1 MKSLCYFVFKKCFN
15 CRFDDIRHMS
25 KYMLSFVIYGNKE
38 YWKLKGSACV
48 FHISG
53 IIKCNQSSR
62 EDNSWKTWLL
72 KFFSAPN
79 IPVSVSNE
87 KETVMQKIKD
97 GLYRV
102 QVKFCEFLEMILYCF
117 TYAFICHF
125 VYFFTWN
132 CFLLINVT
140 QVRHDESF
148 SNAKCADVFLIW
160 MNCVILCIGWFWIL
174 LLLVNFYAKK

>member
-1 MKSLCYFVFKKCFN
+1 MYFIFLESLSIINLQEKITLGK
-15 CRFDDIRHMS
+15 R
-25 KYMLSFVIYGNKE
+25 G
-38 YWKLKGSACV
+38 YWNFLMWNV
-48 FHISG
+48 
-53 IIKCNQSSR
+53 
-62 EDNSWKTWLL
+62 
-72 KFFSAPN
+72 SAPN
-79 IPVSVSNE
+79 IPVHVSVSNE

-102 QVKFCEFLEMILYCF
+102 QVKFCEFLKMILYCF
-117 TYAFICHF
+117 TYAFTCHF

-148 SNAKCADVFLIW
+148 SNAKCADFFIIW
-160 MNCVILCIGWFWIL
+160 MNCVIMCIGWFWIL